1 MTCRIIDEPNCRKLA
16 VWRSAK
22 SNARSKYPST
32 NIDLTTT
39 TTGYRIVKRGGC
51 KWRAAAGRN
60 FSMPCRAV
68 VDRIPLLRQRPI
80 GVRQRRVRVGPDRSA
95 DIFNCVERRARHPAG
110 DVASRANGFLQGH
123 EGVVFR
129 LED

>member
-1 MTCRIIDEPNCRKLA
+1 MSRTAENWLYGVRLNPMPA
-16 VWRSAK
+16 Q
-22 SNARSKYPST
+22 NARPQ

-39 TTGYRIVKRGGC
+39 TTGYRIVKRGGW

-95 DIFNCVERRARHPAG
+95 DIFNCVERCARHPAG
-110 DVASRANGFLQGH
+110 DVA
-123 EGVVFR
+123 
-129 LED
+129 